1 MFIPFVLYTVC
12 SITFIYYMLKHAQNP
27 LNTFEPDQ
35 IAYGAYVTLL
45 LWAYQMVLEAGQYYY
60 FKSFN
65 DFFTIWNTN
74 DLVHLIGISGLITY
88 FLYEDLN

>member
-1 MFIPFVLYTVC
+1 MFIPFALYTVC
-12 SITFIYYMLKHAQNP
+12 SITFIYYMLQHAQNP
-27 LNTFEPDQ
+27 LISFEPEQ

-45 LWAYQMVLEAGQYYY
+45 LWGYQIVLEIKQYSTL
-60 FKSFN
+60 KSLYE
-65 DFFTIWNTN
+65 FFTIWNIN